1 MELRHLRYF
10 VTAAEEGSI
19 SRAAARLNISQPA
32 VSRQLRDLEEEL
44 GVTLFTRTAQGLTV
58 TESGE
63 TALIHAR
70 DLLRRANT
78 MTATLK
84 RATTKVRKTL
94 HVGFI
99 PTALPGFLADGM
111 RRFNERHA
119 KTCVQIREMSPRRQ
133 EEALRAGELDLALLG
148 MACPA
153 IKREFATAPIL
164 KAALSLVL
172 PSHHLL
178 ALRKSIDL
186 AELEGES
193 FVSLHERLFPGRPQ
207 MMADLSEKAGFAIDV
222 GVKADGL
229 SEALGMIAGG
239 AGVAV
244 LPADVDRLPH
254 PGVVF
259 VKMRKPKIYL
269 TSSAAWRKDSAE
281 TAVTELVGYL
291 KDAAKHRRSCFERGS
306 IWQQV

>member
-10 VTAAEEGSI
+10 VTAAEEGGI

-44 GVTLFTRTAQGLTV
+44 GVKLFTRKSQGLTV
-58 TESGE
+58 TEDGE

-70 DLLRRANT
+70 DLLRRANA
-78 MTATLK
+78 MTAAFQRRK
-84 RATTKVRKTL
+84 AKPRKTL

-111 RRFNERHA
+111 RRFNAEHPN
-119 KTCVQIREMSPRRQ
+119 TCVQIREMSPREQ
-133 EEALRAGELDLALLG
+133 EQALGKGEIDLALLG
-148 MACPA
+148 TACPEV
-153 IKREFATAPIL
+153 RRRFNTTNIL
-164 KAALSLVL
+164 KAPLSIVL
-172 PSHHLL
+172 PNNHLL

-186 AELEGES
+186 IELEGES
-193 FVSLHERLFPGRPQ
+193 FVSLHERNFPGRPQ
-207 MMADLSEKAGFAIDV
+207 LIADLSEKAGFALEVSI
-222 GVKADGL
+222 KANGL
-229 SEALGMIAGG
+229 SEALGMVAGG

-259 VKMRKPKIYL
+259 VKMRKPRIHL
-269 TSSAAWRKDSAE
+269 TSSAAWRKEDADPEIE
-281 TAVTELVGYL
+281 TLVQYL
-291 KDAAKHRRSCFERGS
+291 EESGRS
-306 IWQQV
+306 